1 MAQALQKTEA
11 SYRGIVEDQVD
22 LICRYRLDGKLT
34 FVNSAYAQ
42 AFGRKRNELV
52 GQPFPLVVFFENY
65 HGVFDFFGI
74 DDLNKERCKDVD
86 GVGHSVID

>member
-52 GQPFPLVVFFENY
+52 GQPFPLFSPGRR
-65 HGVFDFFGI
+65 HRRRA
-74 DDLNKERCKDVD
+74 L
-86 GVGHSVID
+86 HL